1 MSHMFFYRADNPLPK
16 SQPGTE
22 SEVTELRMVGAFYT
36 YFGWFPWADFEG
48 ESFSEGK
55 VYQLTGGQA
64 GAPVPAVAVGTEV
77 DRGEETE
84 PLV

>member
-1 MSHMFFYRADNPLPK
+1 MFFCDAYNLLPK
-16 SQPGTE
+16 RRAGIE
-22 SEVTELRMVGAFYT
+22 SEVVELRIVGAFYT

-64 GAPVPAVAVGTEV
+64 GSPVPAVAAGAEA
-77 DRGEETE
+77 DPGEETE

>member
-1 MSHMFFYRADNPLPK
+1 MLFYRADNLL
-16 SQPGTE
+16 SECRPGTE
-22 SEVTELRMVGAFYT
+22 SEVAELHIVRRFYT

-64 GAPVPAVAVGTEV
+64 GTPMPAVAVGAEA
-77 DRGEETE
+77 DPGEEAE
-84 PLV
+84 PLI